1 MIKFLDAILAICVL
15 SATMPFARM
24 TQWLRDRRRQAL
36 LEAVY
41 SDIERANKG

>member
-1 MIKFLDAILAICVL
+1 MIKFLEAVLAIAIYAL
-15 SATMPFARM
+15 TMPLAQL
-24 TQWLRDRRRQAL
+24 TQWIRARRRQAL